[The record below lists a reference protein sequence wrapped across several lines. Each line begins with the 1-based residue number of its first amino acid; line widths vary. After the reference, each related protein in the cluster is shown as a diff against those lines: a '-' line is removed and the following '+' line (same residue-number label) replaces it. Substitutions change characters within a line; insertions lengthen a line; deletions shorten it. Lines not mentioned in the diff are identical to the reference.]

1 MGKILELAQ
10 VAPAISAVVHELQKE
25 RGMSAG
31 FIAGKGAKFAQ
42 GLPAQRKL
50 TDDKRAAL
58 AETLKSF
65 DAASFGTGLVSKID
79 ASRQALAALGDMRAQ
94 ISGGAIGAPEMA
106 AYFTSTIAKL
116 LRIVEEMTVLGSD
129 VDVTNAITA
138 YTAFLQ
144 GKERAGIERAMGAV
158 GFGAGEFTPATHLKF
173 VQLIAMQEIFLTR
186 FDIYASAEQKAFL
199 QSVLVGAAVDEV
211 DRLRQIAIA
220 SPLTGSL
227 GGIEGAYWYS
237 AATEKINLLKTVED
251 KVASDL
257 QAMAAA
263 IESSA
268 FAVFLILVG
277 ATFILLLVTAAM
289 VFTVATGITRPIVG
303 MTGAMRSLS
312 EGNMAVDIPGADSSG
327 EVGEM
332 AAAMQI
338 FKDNMIKAEKLA
350 AERKL
355 AEDALRDSEQRQR
368 LISDNVPAFIGYVD
382 SDGKYR
388 FANKFYQRALNRPLD
403 QIVGHHVSDVIGHE
417 NYTANS
423 ESYRRVFSGETF
435 TSHVK
440 VISNDGRSMHV
451 LAHYMPDRAPSGTV
465 RGYYIMAQDITEL
478 KQREEALRESEE
490 RFRAIFE
497 DAAFGIA
504 TADVDGRMVN
514 CNPALCKMLGY
525 DFGELDG
532 KPWSEFT
539 HPDDIAENA
548 ELSERLGQ
556 GEIKS
561 FRMEKRYI
569 RKDGSLL
576 WAYLTVSSAG
586 DDIERSRF
594 RVAMIEDITER
605 KVIEAALRKT
615 QKMDAVGEL
624 AGGIAHDFNNI
635 LGIVMGNLE
644 ILRSMIAENPKAV
657 RRIDTALKNVKR
669 GARLTKLLLGFSS
682 RATGDSEIVSVNEI
696 VADSG
701 EFVRRSL
708 TKMIAVEFRLAEGLW
723 PVDVDPGE
731 LGDSILNLA
740 VNARDAMPDGGDLI
754 IETANKEVDENDAG
768 RDPGL
773 TPGEYVLLSVRD
785 TGEGM
790 SRETIEKI
798 YDPFFST
805 KGRDKGSGLG
815 LAMVYGFVKRSGG
828 HISVHSEP
836 GGGSEFHIFL
846 PRSLEKSG
854 AAKSPDDAAKELP
867 GGSETIL
874 VVDDERAMLEISID
888 HLTELE
894 YQTVGAED
902 GRQALQLLKQ
912 NGGIDLLFSD
922 VIMPGGMDGFELAR
936 QARDIHPGLGIL
948 LTSGFAETD
957 GKADSQNDPL
967 VTELRSKI
975 LEKPYNKKE
984 LAEKVRQTLDESG

>member
-1 MGKILELAQ
+1 
-10 VAPAISAVVHELQKE
+10 
-25 RGMSAG
+25 
-31 FIAGKGAKFAQ
+31 
-42 GLPAQRKL
+42 
-50 TDDKRAAL
+50 
-58 AETLKSF
+58 
-65 DAASFGTGLVSKID
+65 
-79 ASRQALAALGDMRAQ
+79 
-94 ISGGAIGAPEMA
+94 
-106 AYFTSTIAKL
+106 
-116 LRIVEEMTVLGSD
+116 
-129 VDVTNAITA
+129 
-138 YTAFLQ
+138 
-144 GKERAGIERAMGAV
+144 
-158 GFGAGEFTPATHLKF
+158 
-173 VQLIAMQEIFLTR
+173 
-186 FDIYASAEQKAFL
+186 
-199 QSVLVGAAVDEV
+199 
-211 DRLRQIAIA
+211 
-220 SPLTGSL
+220 
-227 GGIEGAYWYS
+227 
-237 AATEKINLLKTVED
+237 
-251 KVASDL
+251 
-257 QAMAAA
+257 
-263 IESSA
+263 
-268 FAVFLILVG
+268 
-277 ATFILLLVTAAM
+277 
-289 VFTVATGITRPIVG
+289 
-303 MTGAMRSLS
+303 
-312 EGNMAVDIPGADSSG
+312 
-327 EVGEM
+327 
-332 AAAMQI
+332 
-338 FKDNMIKAEKLA
+338 
-350 AERKL
+350 
-355 AEDALRDSEQRQR
+355 
-368 LISDNVPAFIGYVD
+368 
-382 SDGKYR
+382 
-388 FANKFYQRALNRPLD
+388 
-403 QIVGHHVSDVIGHE
+403 
-417 NYTANS
+417 
-423 ESYRRVFSGETF
+423 
-435 TSHVK
+435 
-440 VISNDGRSMHV
+440 
-451 LAHYMPDRAPSGTV
+451 
-465 RGYYIMAQDITEL
+465 
-478 KQREEALRESEE
+478 
-490 RFRAIFE
+490 
-497 DAAFGIA
+497 
-504 TADVDGRMVN
+504 
-514 CNPALCKMLGY
+514 
-525 DFGELDG
+525 
-532 KPWSEFT
+532 
-539 HPDDIAENA
+539 
-548 ELSERLGQ
+548 
-556 GEIKS
+556 
-561 FRMEKRYI
+561 
-569 RKDGSLL
+569 
-576 WAYLTVSSAG
+576 
-586 DDIERSRF
+586 
-594 RVAMIEDITER
+594 
-605 KVIEAALRKT
+605 VIEAALRKT